1 MQQEDPPYLPLCVR
15 PRARDQAICAGW
27 WRACEVELEQR
38 FGSLVADIDV
48 GSDVAPPLVFLHGL
62 TFDRSMWRSVRAR
75 VAAVDP
81 KRRMVAF
88 DLPSHGGSD
97 PQADYR
103 VDAVAATVHGAVSE
117 AGVAPPIVVGHSVSG
132 LIATFYASH
141 YPTRG
146 VVNVDQPLD
155 ITPFAELVRPLEHRL
170 RGDDFAQLWGIFEAS
185 FHAELLPPHEQEL
198 VRSMTHV
205 DPDVVL
211 GYWRQI
217 FELPTPALQA
227 LVDEALA
234 AVRRAAI
241 RYSYV
246 SGTAIDPSY
255 EQWLRDRLPEVEIIA
270 WPNSSHFPHLAH
282 PDAFADILRA
292 TAAW

>member
-1 MQQEDPPYLPLCVR
+1 MER
-15 PRARDQAICAGW
+15 
-27 WRACEVELEQR
+27 R
-38 FGSLVADIDV
+38 FGSLAADIDV
-48 GSDVAPPLVFLHGL
+48 GSDGGAPPLVFLHGL
-62 TFDRSMWRSVRAR
+62 TFNRSMWRSVRAR

-88 DLPSHGGSD
+88 DLPGHGGSD

-103 VDAVAATVHGAVSE
+103 VDAVAATVRDAVSE
-117 AGVAPPIVVGHSVSG
+117 AGFASPIIVGHSVSG
-132 LIATFYASH
+132 LVATFYASH

-155 ITPFAELVRPLEHRL
+155 ITAFAELVRPLEHRL

-205 DPDVVL
+205 DRDVVL

-217 FELPTPALQA
+217 FEVPVPALQV
-227 LVDEALA
+227 LVDAALA
-234 AVRRAAI
+234 AVRGAAVH
-241 RYSYV
+241 YSYV
-246 SGTAIDPSY
+246 SGSAVDPPY
-255 EQWLRDRLPEVEIIA
+255 EEWLRDRLPAVVIIA

-282 PDAFADILRA
+282 PNSFAEMLRA